1 MPAETGKRFECTESG
16 AHYMITKGGDGE
28 LSCEPA
34 PDGQGDQLGKRY
46 QDVATGIMVLC
57 TKAGDGFRIRCN
69 MQPMEMLAPKSLPS
83 SD

>member
-1 MPAETGKRFECTESG
+1 MPAETGKRFECTELG
-16 AHYMITKGGDGE
+16 AQYMITKGGDGE

-34 PDGQGDQLGKRY
+34 LDGESDQLGKRY
-46 QDVATGIMVLC
+46 QDAATGIMVLC
-57 TKAGDGFRIRCN
+57 TKASGNSRIHCN